1 MSHWR
6 QTVRFDADPDHEPD
20 QGIFLLEF
28 LSLRKKA
35 NSVIILRDQL
45 AHWRFAVSE

>member
-20 QGIFLLEF
+20 QGIFTGIFITAEE
-28 LSLRKKA
+28 R

-45 AHWRFAVSE
+45 AQWRFAVSE